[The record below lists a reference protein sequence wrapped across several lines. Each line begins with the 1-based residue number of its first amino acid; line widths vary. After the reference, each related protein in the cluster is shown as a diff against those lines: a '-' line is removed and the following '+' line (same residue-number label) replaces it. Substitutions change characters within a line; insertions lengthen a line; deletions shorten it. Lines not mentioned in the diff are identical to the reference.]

1 MRCHVRHHAARAD
14 AQGRGDEACAA
25 RGAARDGPHAAGA
38 CPRRGLRANAPRHK
52 LPPLATL
59 LAARASAGRPPH
71 VGALI
76 PAPAAPRCRQ
86 PACKLHAPSGNPAGA
101 GAHPREGAA
110 WLAAGGRELDAV
122 FSAQWPPCAGRT
134 HGQAAPLLT
143 RRRAMLHGAQWGP
156 ERAKAPSCSR
166 RGGLQLSSPYFF
178 APCPSAVCSP
188 GWRAWVPLRCPA
200 PLAPGQPVRGRCA
213 LWAAVIVAFLT
224 PRLPRRPLRARRFHF
239 LRRLL
244 SSASLR

>member
-1 MRCHVRHHAARAD
+1 MCRSRSSARRSPCCRCVSPPRLARECASAQAAAFGDLARRPCLCWKTAARWRAD
-14 AQGRGDEACAA
+14 PGASRSLVPPARLQAECTQRQPGRGGGASEGGRCMARSGGPRTRCSVQRAVAA
-25 RGAARDGPHAAGA
+25 LCWPHTRPSGPAAYQ
-38 CPRRGLRANAPRHK
+38 APRH
-52 LPPLATL
+52 AT
-59 LAARASAGRPPH
+59 
-71 VGALI
+71 
-76 PAPAAPRCRQ
+76 
-86 PACKLHAPSGNPAGA
+86 
-101 GAHPREGAA
+101 
-110 WLAAGGRELDAV
+110 
-122 FSAQWPPCAGRT
+122 
-134 HGQAAPLLT
+134 
-143 RRRAMLHGAQWGP
+143 RRAMGTRAGQGP
-156 ERAKAPSCSR
+156 LLQPAGRAATQQSV
-166 RGGLQLSSPYFF
+166 FF